1 MTDSVTTME
10 IFRKAAH
17 IFKVIGD
24 EKAYETAKGLYESM
38 RESIRNKL
46 IDFSTMSV
54 HGNCQTSQAMSI
66 FYGVLDD
73 NDMPDAFKVL
83 LNQIEATDRH
93 MAVGVLGARVLFHV
107 LSENGEADL
116 AYEMITRP
124 DYPSYGNLIKCGATT
139 LWENFY
145 YVKGRINSLN
155 HHFWGDISAWFYR
168 YLAGINVNPQNQD
181 ANNINIEPAFI
192 VKLDFVKASYTA
204 KDGTVTVNWKRQ
216 DDNVIINTELTGKVY
231 GKIILPNGFVF
242 DDNSREK
249 ELKTAEY
256 TAFKLP

>member
-1 MTDSVTTME
+1 M
-10 IFRKAAH
+10 
-17 IFKVIGD
+17 
-24 EKAYETAKGLYESM
+24 
-38 RESIRNKL
+38 
-46 IDFSTMSV
+46 
-54 HGNCQTSQAMSI
+54 
-66 FYGVLDD
+66 
-73 NDMPDAFKVL
+73 
-83 LNQIEATDRH
+83 
-93 MAVGVLGARVLFHV
+93 
-107 LSENGEADL
+107 
-116 AYEMITRP
+116 
-124 DYPSYGNLIKCGATT
+124 
-139 LWENFY
+139 
-145 YVKGRINSLN
+145 KGRIDSLN

-216 DDNVIINTELTGKVY
+216 NDNVIINTELTGKVY